1 MTGRRPKLTPE
12 QAQEVRA
19 LYAQSR
25 DKHTP
30 AYWDTRS
37 LAKSFGVTQAVINA
51 VINRT
56 GAYAPREEDMLDG
69 QGS

>member
-1 MTGRRPKLTPE
+1 MTGRKPKLSEE
-12 QAQEVRA
+12 QAREVRE

-37 LAKSFGVTQAVINA
+37 LAKSFGVSQAVINA

-56 GAYAPREEDMLDG
+56 GAYAPREQDMLDNG
-69 QGS
+69 